1 MATEIDMSR
10 FYFCRLFKQSTGITP
25 YQYLIKCRVDRAK
38 VLLMQRKLSIAD
50 VALEVGFSNQ
60 SNFTKHFK
68 RLVGVTP
75 QKFAR

>member
-25 YQYLIKCRVDRAK
+25 YQYLITCRVDRAK
-38 VLLMQRKLSIAD
+38 VLLLQRKLSIGD
-50 VALEVGFSNQ
+50 IALEVGFSNQ